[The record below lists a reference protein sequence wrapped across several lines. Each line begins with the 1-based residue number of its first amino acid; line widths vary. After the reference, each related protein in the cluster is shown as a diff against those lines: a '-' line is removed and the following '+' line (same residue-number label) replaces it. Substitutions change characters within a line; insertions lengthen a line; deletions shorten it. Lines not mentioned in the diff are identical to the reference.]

1 MLLQRLREHEVNNP
15 TPEEMPF
22 MYTPTPIRW
31 LIDLDIKGG
40 FHGFVLL
47 EGEGK
52 AGARGRE
59 MPAPNVMRSSG
70 IKPRLL
76 ADRAEYVLGEVVL
89 ADSNDEKRKIARE
102 KHQAFLRL
110 LEQCWEE
117 TRETSLKAV
126 LDFMQSSYI
135 LSMPKELSPGDNITF
150 QVDNVLPIELPS
162 VRAFWANR
170 FKSDAPQTAQCL
182 VCGQACSPIE
192 RWDIKIKGIPGGQSS
207 GTALVSANANAFE
220 SYGLEASKIAP
231 TCRLCA
237 EQVGKALNRLIRS
250 ETNTLVLGKTRYVFW
265 TRQQTGFSVAPILR
279 EPNAE
284 EVARLLRSYRTGSA
298 ASANIDDLS
307 AFYAIALTGSG
318 GRVAVKDWI
327 ETTVGKA
334 QHNLARWF
342 RLQRLVDWDGQ
353 VMDPY
358 GLFPIAASIA
368 PKTKGAPDIPA
379 NISRSMMAAA
389 LTGAAFTPYL
399 LYQAVRRNQAEQ
411 GITRPRAV
419 LIKMALLS
427 QNLFDLKEDDMI
439 ELEQTNR
446 EPAYLCG
453 RLLAELEN
461 IQKEAVPGAKATLVD
476 RFFGTASSAPA
487 SVFGNLM
494 RGAQPHL
501 SKLRKEKP
509 KIYAATQT
517 RLEEIQEALP
527 FFPKVLTMQEQGLFS
542 LGYYHQRAAIAA
554 IKRSKINEKNDVGES
569 KKEA

>member
-1 MLLQRLREHEVNNP
+1 
-15 TPEEMPF
+15 
-22 MYTPTPIRW
+22 
-31 LIDLDIKGG
+31 
-40 FHGFVLL
+40 
-47 EGEGK
+47 
-52 AGARGRE
+52 
-59 MPAPNVMRSSG
+59 
-70 IKPRLL
+70 
-76 ADRAEYVLGEVVL
+76 
-89 ADSNDEKRKIARE
+89 
-102 KHQAFLRL
+102 
-110 LEQCWEE
+110 
-117 TRETSLKAV
+117 
-126 LDFMQSSYI
+126 
-135 LSMPKELSPGDNITF
+135 
-150 QVDNVLPIELPS
+150 
-162 VRAFWANR
+162 
-170 FKSDAPQTAQCL
+170 
-182 VCGQACSPIE
+182 
-192 RWDIKIKGIPGGQSS
+192 
-207 GTALVSANANAFE
+207 
-220 SYGLEASKIAP
+220 
-231 TCRLCA
+231 
-237 EQVGKALNRLIRS
+237 
-250 ETNTLVLGKTRYVFW
+250 
-265 TRQQTGFSVAPILR
+265 
-279 EPNAE
+279 
-284 EVARLLRSYRTGSA
+284 
-298 ASANIDDLS
+298 
-307 AFYAIALTGSG
+307 
-318 GRVAVKDWI
+318 
-327 ETTVGKA
+327 VGKA